1 MRPLLPGLVGLQ
13 PLGPHP
19 HPGRPG
25 QSTRVELRPPT
36 RPAIPIWPLLCAWPP
51 DWTASSGASPPP
63 EEITENIYA
72 MDDAARAAR
81 GIESLPDSLSSA
93 IKELQ
98 KDQLLMWM
106 PWGSCL
112 LLLHPG
118 QKKEWYEYKTRV
130 SSWERE
136 KYITLY

>member
-1 MRPLLPGLVGLQ
+1 
-13 PLGPHP
+13 
-19 HPGRPG
+19 
-25 QSTRVELRPPT
+25 
-36 RPAIPIWPLLCAWPP
+36 
-51 DWTASSGASPPP
+51 
-63 EEITENIYA
+63 

-98 KDQLLMWM
+98 KDQLLRDAL
-106 PWGSCL
+106 GDHVSSYYIQ
-112 LLLHPG
+112 G
-118 QKKEWYEYKTRV
+118 KKKEWYEYKTRV